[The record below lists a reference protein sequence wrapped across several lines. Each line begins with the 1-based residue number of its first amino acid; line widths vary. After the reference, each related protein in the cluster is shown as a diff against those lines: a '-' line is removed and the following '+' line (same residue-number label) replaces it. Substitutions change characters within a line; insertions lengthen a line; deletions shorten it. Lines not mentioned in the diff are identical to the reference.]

1 MTVFLGKGAFNGYVK
16 GKFTVTF
23 GDINKEFETGASH
36 RSYPFRAILFDRR
49 SRLNLPSF
57 RLYCVYLMDSCNPL
71 IIIDGGV

>member
-1 MTVFLGKGAFNGYVK
+1 MTVFLGEGASNGYVK

-23 GDINKEFETGASH
+23 GNINKEFETGASIG
-36 RSYPFRAILFDRR
+36 AILFDRR

-57 RLYCVYLMDSCNPL
+57 RLYCVYHMDSCNPL